1 MSNDFSDRLEKA
13 IRRGERLGE
22 ERAQAAARQAMT
34 EEELRRLHSQ
44 LRLELSEHIEQVVK
58 RLPDHFPGFR
68 FETIVGD
75 RGWGAGVS
83 RNDLR
88 ITSKGR
94 EEYYSRLEMTIR
106 PFSSYHVVELVAR
119 GTIANKEIFNR
130 SQYQKLTETDVA
142 KFRELIDVWV
152 LEFAEQYAAQR

>member
-13 IRRGERLGE
+13 IKRGERLGE

-44 LRLELSEHIEQVVK
+44 LRLELSEYIEQVVK

-68 FETIVGD
+68 FESIVGD

-88 ITSKGR
+88 ITPKGR
-94 EEYYSRLEMTIR
+94 EEFYSRLEMTIR
-106 PFSSYHVVELVAR
+106 PYSSYHVVELLAR

-130 SQYQKLTETDVA
+130 SQYQKLTETDLG
-142 KFRELIDVWV
+142 KFRDLIDVWV